1 MEICHHKISLTFN
14 RLMFAF
20 ASAVFLCHCSSA
32 PMVNIDDYED
42 GGEPNIYPAEY
53 KNALIPCN
61 IGPMNFQIKENRASL
76 YADLFSANYNVT
88 LKADEDGIVKIPV
101 SDWKKLKEGSEKIGV
116 QIRAF
121 DKDSATGKDKCY
133 LYQEFSFIISKDSI
147 DKYLTYRLIEPSY
160 QASGKMGLFAYDIEN
175 CEETPIVTVSKQYSI
190 HDDRNQMCVNC
201 HHTQKKKDGI
211 SMFYYRGKT
220 GGLIV
225 TNGKEIKKINT
236 KVGDLAYGT
245 SYSSIHPTKPYIAM
259 SSALTRQMFHLI
271 GNRKLDVF
279 DWASDLVLYDFE
291 KNSITNIIR
300 TKDKQESFPE
310 WSVDG
315 KSLFYVST
323 DTVFNFENYQD
334 MKYELM
340 QIDFDETSK
349 SWSNSRKI
357 LSFADRDSSVTMPKV
372 SPNGKYLALTRSK
385 FGVSTQTNQTA
396 DLILMDL
403 SDSKLLDTRILN
415 SDEADSY
422 HSWSSNSKWMVL
434 ASRRGNGNYMRL
446 YLFHVGD
453 NGELSSPFVV
463 PRTNPLYYHYF
474 LKSYN
479 VPELV
484 TSLPK
489 PTECDYEKM
498 MLDVT
503 AQDAS
508 FDSKMDSIVDGHSS
522 ASQIVKP

>member
-1 MEICHHKISLTFN
+1 MLAC
-14 RLMFAF
+14 
-20 ASAVFLCHCSSA
+20 ASAMFLCQCNSVPS
-32 PMVNIDDYED
+32 VNIDDYED

-61 IGPMNFQIKENRASL
+61 IGPMNFQIKENRGDL
-76 YADLFSANYNVT
+76 YADFSSSNHNVT
-88 LKADEDGIVKIPV
+88 IKADENGVVKIPG
-101 SDWKKLKEGSEKIGV
+101 SDWEKLKNGSSSISV
-116 QIRAF
+116 QVKAF
-121 DKDSATGKDKCY
+121 GKDSVSGKNKCY
-133 LYQEFSFIISKDSI
+133 LYQGFSFNISKDSI

-225 TNGKEIKKINT
+225 TNGKEVKKVNT
-236 KVGDLAYGT
+236 RVGDLSYGT

-271 GNRKLDVF
+271 GTRKLDVF

-310 WSVDG
+310 WSIDG
-315 KSLFYVST
+315 KSLYYVST
-323 DTVFNFENYQD
+323 DTVFKFENYQD

-340 QIDFDETSK
+340 QIDFDEATK

-357 LSFADRDSSVTMPKV
+357 LSFSDKDSSVTMPKI
-372 SPNGKYLALTRSK
+372 SPDGRYLAITRSK

-403 SDSKLLDTRILN
+403 QDGNKLIDTRKVN
-415 SDEADSY
+415 SEEADSY
-422 HSWSSNSKWMVL
+422 HSWSSNSKWIVL

-489 PTECDYEKM
+489 PSEREYEKM
-498 MLDVT
+498 MLDVV
-503 AQDAS
+503 AKDAS
-508 FDSKMDSIVDGHSS
+508 FDSKIDSLVDGQSS